1 VVIGGILLVVA
12 GAVAGGFALRGNGSP
27 GVGSANPDP
36 TSVATVAQESITSQ
50 TQVDATLGYTGSYS
64 IVGTAQGTI
73 TWLPAIGQV
82 VSRGQT
88 LYDINGSPVVL
99 LYGATPAYR
108 NLSEGESGAD
118 VEQLNYDLVALG
130 EYSSGE
136 TAPSGDT
143 FTAAT
148 EYGVKKLQA
157 ALGVTQSG
165 TLSLGQFVF
174 EPTAVRIT
182 ADGTN
187 TVLGGPAQPGST
199 LLTGTSTGRVVTI
212 DLDADEQSEVAVG
225 DSVTITLPDNETTP
239 GTVTSVGTVATTPS
253 DDGSPGDSS
262 SPTITVLV
270 APTDPSAT
278 GSLDQAPVE
287 VTITTASEKNAL
299 VVPVDALLAL
309 SDGGYGIE
317 VIGAKGV
324 HTIEPVSLGLFDDA
338 ADEVAVTGSG
348 IQAGQRIVI
357 PASS

>member
-1 VVIGGILLVVA
+1 
-12 GAVAGGFALRGNGSP
+12 
-27 GVGSANPDP
+27 
-36 TSVATVAQESITSQ
+36 
-50 TQVDATLGYTGSYS
+50 
-64 IVGTAQGTI
+64 
-73 TWLPAIGQV
+73 
-82 VSRGQT
+82 
-88 LYDINGSPVVL
+88 
-99 LYGATPAYR
+99 
-108 NLSEGESGAD
+108 
-118 VEQLNYDLVALG
+118 
-130 EYSSGE
+130 
-136 TAPSGDT
+136 
-143 FTAAT
+143 
-148 EYGVKKLQA
+148 
-157 ALGVTQSG
+157 
-165 TLSLGQFVF
+165 LSLGQFVF

-187 TVLGGPAQPGST
+187 TVLGGSAQPGST

-338 ADEVAVTGSG
+338 DDEVAVTGSG